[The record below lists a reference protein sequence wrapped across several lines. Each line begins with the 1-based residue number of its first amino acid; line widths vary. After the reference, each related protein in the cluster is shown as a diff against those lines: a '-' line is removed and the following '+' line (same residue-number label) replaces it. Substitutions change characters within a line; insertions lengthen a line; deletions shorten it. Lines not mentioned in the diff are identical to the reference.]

1 MKVNELR
8 IGNYLYLCGW
18 HVRVVGVLE
27 DGVYV
32 NNLNS
37 LFKVDITDVRPIPLT
52 KGFFEKNG
60 FIKAS
65 FYCKVFYFKN
75 IKGMIV
81 KAYEHS
87 DGWEFHME
95 HEESINAFSKWLQY
109 VHEFQNAYYVS
120 TGEGLEVKL

>member
-1 MKVNELR
+1 MKENELR
-8 IGNYLYLCGW
+8 VGNWFYRYCCNDQVKE
-18 HVRVVGVLE
+18 VRAGGVLGL
-27 DGVYV
+27 D
-32 NNLNS
+32 NLRGIIS
-37 LFKVDITDVRPIPLT
+37 LHEMQPIPLA
-52 KGFFEKNG
+52 KEFFEKNG

-87 DGWEFHME
+87 DGWEIHME
-95 HEESINAFSKWLQY
+95 HEESINSFSKWLQY

-120 TGEGLEVKL
+120 TGAEMDVKL